1 MQSRQNVS
9 LVRYA
14 YLSVAVALAT
24 MAIKAIAYAVTQSV
38 GLLSDAL
45 ESIVNLT
52 AALVVVRVLNEIT
65 KPPDEEHAFGHS
77 KAEYFSSLFE
87 GMLIGLAAVVIIY
100 TAIQRLLIP
109 EDIHHVSLGLTL
121 AFAASIFNLYV
132 ARLLIRKGREHNSIA
147 LDADGQHLMSDV
159 WTSLGVL
166 AGVGAVSLTGWQILD
181 PVIAMFVAAKIGWT
195 GIRLIQRSIQGL
207 MDASLPEAQIKLITE
222 ILDRYESQGIR
233 FHALRTRQ
241 AGAHSFISLHVITPG
256 NWSIRRGHD
265 LLESIEKKIQR
276 AVPLANVFTHIEPM
290 EDPRSWDDHSK
301 DSKNN
306 REELSNTLKSDA

>member
-1 MQSRQNVS
+1 MQSQQNGS

-52 AALVVVRVLNEIT
+52 AALVVVRVLNEIA

-87 GMLIGLAAVVIIY
+87 GLLIGLAAVIIIY

-109 EDIHHVSLGLTL
+109 EDIHQVSLGLTL

-290 EDPRSWDDHSK
+290 EDPRSWDDQSK

-306 REELSNTLKSDA
+306 SEEPSITLESDA

>member
-52 AALVVVRVLNEIT
+52 AALVVVRVLNEIA

-87 GMLIGLAAVVIIY
+87 GLLIGLAAVIIIY

-109 EDIHHVSLGLTL
+109 EDIHQVSLGLTL

-181 PVIAMFVAAKIGWT
+181 PVIAMIVAAKIGWT

-290 EDPRSWDDHSK
+290 EDPRSWDDQSK

-306 REELSNTLKSDA
+306 SEEPSITLESDA